1 MGRLRRL
8 ISRDLHRKC
17 YACLLGWALIL
28 LPGITASA
36 YTLDNITI
44 VLSDEGTAYEEFAN
58 HLNSL
63 LQPSNKTSV
72 RLLSLKNMANDEFSR
87 ATANQLVIAVGTPA
101 MVAMA
106 QKPATN
112 LVLNV
117 LVPRATFIKTA
128 KQYNRGQDQRRFSAV
143 YMDQS
148 WTRQLRLIRAT
159 MPTRPKVGI
168 LLGRES
174 SDYIAALQTAAK
186 EVDLN
191 LNIET
196 VIDDA
201 DLLSA
206 LRRLLNNSNVI
217 LAVPD
222 AQIYNRNNIPSILLT
237 SYRQQVPLFG
247 FSASYVKAGA
257 LAAVYSSPA
266 QVSQQV
272 AEIIANLAPGGGLP
286 TPQYPRYFS
295 LNTNQQV
302 ARSLGISIES
312 DNEIQRQLKQLSEP
326 AQ

>member
-8 ISRDLHRKC
+8 ISRDLRRKC
-17 YACLLGWALIL
+17 YACLLGWALML
-28 LPGITASA
+28 FSGITASA

-44 VLSDEGTAYEEFAN
+44 VLSDEGAAYEEFAN

-112 LVLNV
+112 PVLNV

-128 KQYNRGQDQRRFSAV
+128 KQYNRSQDPRRFSAV

-148 WTRQLRLIRAT
+148 WSRQLRLIRAT
-159 MPTRPKVGI
+159 MPPRSKVGI

-174 SDYIAALQTAAK
+174 SDYISALQSAAK
-186 EVDLN
+186 EVDLTV
-191 LNIET
+191 NIESVT
-196 VIDDA
+196 DDA
-201 DLLSA
+201 ELLNA
-206 LRRLLNNSNVI
+206 LRRLLSNSNVI

-222 AQIYNRNNIPSILLT
+222 AQIYNRNNISSILLT

-257 LAAVYSSPA
+257 LAAVYSTPA
-266 QVSQQV
+266 QISQQV
-272 AEIIANLAPGGGLP
+272 AEIISNLSSASSLP
-286 TPQYPRYFS
+286 APQYPRYFS
-295 LNTNQQV
+295 VNTNPQV
-302 ARSLGISIES
+302 ARSLGLSIDS
-312 DNEIQRQLKQLSEP
+312 DIEIQRHLRLTSEL

>member
-8 ISRDLHRKC
+8 ISRDLRRKY

-28 LPGITASA
+28 FPDITASA

-44 VLSDEGTAYEEFAN
+44 VLSDEGGAYEEFAN

-63 LQPSNKTSV
+63 LQTSNKTSV

-112 LVLNV
+112 PVLNV

-128 KQYNRGQDQRRFSAV
+128 KQYNRSQDQRRFSAV

-148 WTRQLRLIRAT
+148 WSRQLRLIRAT
-159 MPTRPKVGI
+159 MPPRSKVGI

-174 SDYIAALQTAAK
+174 SDYISALQSAAK
-186 EVDLN
+186 EVDLTV
-191 LNIET
+191 NIESVT
-196 VIDDA
+196 DDA
-201 DLLSA
+201 ELLNA
-206 LRRLLNNSNVI
+206 LRRLLSNSNVI

-222 AQIYNRNNIPSILLT
+222 AQIYNRNNISSILLT

-257 LAAVYSSPA
+257 LAAVYSTPA
-266 QVSQQV
+266 QISQQV
-272 AEIIANLAPGGGLP
+272 AEIISNLSSASSLP
-286 TPQYPRYFS
+286 APQYPRYFS
-295 LNTNQQV
+295 VNTNPQV
-302 ARSLGISIES
+302 ARSLGLSIDS
-312 DNEIQRQLKQLSEP
+312 DIEIQRHLRLTSEL

>member
-8 ISRDLHRKC
+8 ISRDLRRKY

-28 LPGITASA
+28 FPDITASA

-44 VLSDEGTAYEEFAN
+44 VLSDEGGAYEEFAN

-63 LQPSNKTSV
+63 LQTSNKTSV

-112 LVLNV
+112 PVLNV

-128 KQYNRGQDQRRFSAV
+128 KQYNRSQDQRRFSAV

-148 WTRQLRLIRAT
+148 WSRQLRLIRAT
-159 MPTRPKVGI
+159 MPPRSKVGI

-174 SDYIAALQTAAK
+174 SDYISALQSAAK
-186 EVDLN
+186 EVDLTV
-191 LNIET
+191 NIESVT
-196 VIDDA
+196 DDA
-201 DLLSA
+201 ELLNA
-206 LRRLLNNSNVI
+206 LRRLLSNSNVI

-222 AQIYNRNNIPSILLT
+222 AQIYNRNNISSILLT

-257 LAAVYSSPA
+257 LAAVYSTPA
-266 QVSQQV
+266 QISQQV
-272 AEIIANLAPGGGLP
+272 AEIISNLSSAGSLP
-286 TPQYPRYFS
+286 APQYPRYFS
-295 LNTNQQV
+295 VNTNPQV
-302 ARSLGISIES
+302 ARSLGLSIDS
-312 DNEIQRQLKQLSEP
+312 DIEIQRHLRLTSEL

>member
-8 ISRDLHRKC
+8 ISRDLRRKC
-17 YACLLGWALIL
+17 YACLLGWALML
-28 LPGITASA
+28 FSGITASA

-44 VLSDEGTAYEEFAN
+44 VLSDEGAAYEEFAN

-112 LVLNV
+112 PVLNV

-128 KQYNRGQDQRRFSAV
+128 KQYNRSQDQRRFSAV

-148 WTRQLRLIRAT
+148 WSRQLRLIRAT
-159 MPTRPKVGI
+159 MPPRSKVGI

-174 SDYIAALQTAAK
+174 SDYISALQSAAK
-186 EVDLN
+186 EVDLTV
-191 LNIET
+191 NIESVT
-196 VIDDA
+196 DDA
-201 DLLSA
+201 ELLNA
-206 LRRLLNNSNVI
+206 LRRLLSNSNVI

-222 AQIYNRNNIPSILLT
+222 AQIYNRNNISSILLT

-257 LAAVYSSPA
+257 LAAVYSTPA
-266 QVSQQV
+266 QISQQV
-272 AEIIANLAPGGGLP
+272 AEIISNLSSASSLP
-286 TPQYPRYFS
+286 APQYPRYFS
-295 LNTNQQV
+295 VNTNPQV
-302 ARSLGISIES
+302 ARSLGLSIDS
-312 DNEIQRQLKQLSEP
+312 DIEIQRHLRLTSEL

>member
-1 MGRLRRL
+1 MLFYGV
-8 ISRDLHRKC
+8 
-17 YACLLGWALIL
+17 
-28 LPGITASA
+28 TASA

-44 VLSDEGTAYEEFAN
+44 VLSDEGGAYEEFAN

-63 LQPSNKTSV
+63 LVPANKTPV
-72 RLLSLKNMANDEFSR
+72 RLVSLKNMANDDFTR
-87 ATANQLVIAVGTPA
+87 AAGNQLVIAVGTPA

-106 QKPATN
+106 QKPAGN
-112 LVLNV
+112 AILNV

-128 KQYNRGQDQRRFSAV
+128 KQYNRNQDQRRFSAV

-186 EVDLN
+186 EVDLS

-196 VIDDA
+196 VTDDA
-201 DLLSA
+201 DLLNA

-222 AQIYNRNNIPSILLT
+222 AQIYNRNNISSILLT

-266 QVSQQV
+266 QISQQV
-272 AEIIANLAPGGGLP
+272 AEIIASLTPGGGLP
-286 TPQYPRYFS
+286 APQYPRYFS

>member
-8 ISRDLHRKC
+8 ISRDLRRKC
-17 YACLLGWALIL
+17 YACLLGWALML
-28 LPGITASA
+28 FSGVTASA

-44 VLSDEGTAYEEFAN
+44 VLSDEGGAYEEFAN

-87 ATANQLVIAVGTPA
+87 AAANQLVIAVGTPA

-112 LVLNV
+112 PVLNV

-128 KQYNRGQDQRRFSAV
+128 KQYNRNQDQRRFSAV

-148 WTRQLRLIRAT
+148 WSRQLRLIRAT
-159 MPTRPKVGI
+159 MPPRSKVGI

-174 SDYIAALQTAAK
+174 SDYISALQSAAK
-186 EVDLN
+186 EVDLTV
-191 LNIET
+191 NIESVT
-196 VIDDA
+196 DDA
-201 DLLSA
+201 ELLNA
-206 LRRLLNNSNVI
+206 LRRLLSNSNVI

-222 AQIYNRNNIPSILLT
+222 AQIYNRNNISSILLT

-257 LAAVYSSPA
+257 LAAVYSTPA
-266 QVSQQV
+266 QISQQV
-272 AEIIANLAPGGGLP
+272 AEIISNLSSASSLP
-286 TPQYPRYFS
+286 APQYPRYFS
-295 LNTNQQV
+295 VNTNPQV
-302 ARSLGISIES
+302 ARSLGLSIDS
-312 DNEIQRQLKQLSEP
+312 DIEIQRHLRLTSEQ

>member
-1 MGRLRRL
+1 MLF
-8 ISRDLHRKC
+8 S
-17 YACLLGWALIL
+17 
-28 LPGITASA
+28 GITASA

-44 VLSDEGTAYEEFAN
+44 VLSDEGGAYEEFAN

-63 LQPSNKTSV
+63 LQPSNKTTV

-87 ATANQLVIAVGTPA
+87 AAANQLVIAVGTPA

-112 LVLNV
+112 PVLNV

-128 KQYNRGQDQRRFSAV
+128 KQYNRSQDQRRFSAV

-148 WTRQLRLIRAT
+148 WSRQLRLIRAT
-159 MPTRPKVGI
+159 MPPRSKVGI

-174 SDYIAALQTAAK
+174 SDYISALQSAAK
-186 EVDLN
+186 EVDLTV
-191 LNIET
+191 NIESVT
-196 VIDDA
+196 DDA
-201 DLLSA
+201 ELLNA
-206 LRRLLNNSNVI
+206 LRRLLSNSNVI

-222 AQIYNRNNIPSILLT
+222 AQIYNRNNISSILLT

-257 LAAVYSSPA
+257 LAAVYSTPA
-266 QVSQQV
+266 QISQQV
-272 AEIIANLAPGGGLP
+272 AEIISNLSSASSLP
-286 TPQYPRYFS
+286 APQYPRYFS
-295 LNTNQQV
+295 VNTNPQV
-302 ARSLGISIES
+302 ARSLGLSIDS
-312 DNEIQRQLKQLSEP
+312 DIEIQRHLRLTSEL

>member
-1 MGRLRRL
+1 MLF
-8 ISRDLHRKC
+8 S
-17 YACLLGWALIL
+17 
-28 LPGITASA
+28 GITASA

-44 VLSDEGTAYEEFAN
+44 VLSDEGSAYEEFAN

-63 LQPSNKTSV
+63 LQASNKTSV

-112 LVLNV
+112 PVLNV

-128 KQYNRGQDQRRFSAV
+128 KQYNRSQDQRRFSAV

-148 WTRQLRLIRAT
+148 WSRQLRLIRAT
-159 MPTRPKVGI
+159 MPPRSKVGI

-174 SDYIAALQTAAK
+174 SDYISALQSAAK
-186 EVDLN
+186 EVDLAV
-191 LNIET
+191 NIESVT
-196 VIDDA
+196 DDA
-201 DLLSA
+201 ELLNA
-206 LRRLLNNSNVI
+206 LRRLLSNSNVI

-222 AQIYNRNNIPSILLT
+222 AQIYNRNNISSILLT

-257 LAAVYSSPA
+257 LAAVYSTPA
-266 QVSQQV
+266 QISQQV
-272 AEIIANLAPGGGLP
+272 AEIISNLSSASSLP
-286 TPQYPRYFS
+286 APQYPRYFS
-295 LNTNQQV
+295 VNTNPQV
-302 ARSLGISIES
+302 ARSLGLSIDS
-312 DNEIQRQLKQLSEP
+312 DIEIQRHLRLTSEL

>member
-1 MGRLRRL
+1 MLFSGV
-8 ISRDLHRKC
+8 
-17 YACLLGWALIL
+17 
-28 LPGITASA
+28 TASA

-44 VLSDEGTAYEEFAN
+44 VLSDEGGAYEEFAN

-63 LQPSNKTSV
+63 LQPSSKTSV

-87 ATANQLVIAVGTPA
+87 AAANQLVIAVGTPA

-112 LVLNV
+112 PVLNV

-128 KQYNRGQDQRRFSAV
+128 KQYNRSQDQRRFSAV

-148 WTRQLRLIRAT
+148 WGRQLRLIRAT
-159 MPTRPKVGI
+159 MPPRSKVGI

-174 SDYIAALQTAAK
+174 SDYIAALQSAAK
-186 EVDLN
+186 EVDLTV
-191 LNIET
+191 NIESVT
-196 VIDDA
+196 DDA
-201 DLLSA
+201 ELLNA
-206 LRRLLNNSNVI
+206 LRRLLSNSNVI

-222 AQIYNRNNIPSILLT
+222 AQIYNRNNISSILLT

-257 LAAVYSSPA
+257 LAAVYSTPA
-266 QVSQQV
+266 QISQQV
-272 AEIIANLAPGGGLP
+272 AEIISNLSSASSLP
-286 TPQYPRYFS
+286 APQYPRYFS
-295 LNTNQQV
+295 VNTNPQV
-302 ARSLGISIES
+302 ARSLGLSIDS
-312 DNEIQRQLKQLSEP
+312 DIEIQRHLRLTSEQ

>member
-8 ISRDLHRKC
+8 ISRDLRRKC
-17 YACLLGWALIL
+17 YACLLGWALML
-28 LPGITASA
+28 FSSITASA

-44 VLSDEGTAYEEFAN
+44 VLSDEGAAYEEFAN

-128 KQYNRGQDQRRFSAV
+128 KQYNRSQDQRRFSAV

-201 DLLSA
+201 DLLSS
-206 LRRLLNNSNVI
+206 LRRLLSNSNVI

-266 QVSQQV
+266 QISQQV
-272 AEIIANLAPGGGLP
+272 AEIIANLAPGSGLP
-286 TPQYPRYFS
+286 APQYPRYFS

-326 AQ
+326 VQ